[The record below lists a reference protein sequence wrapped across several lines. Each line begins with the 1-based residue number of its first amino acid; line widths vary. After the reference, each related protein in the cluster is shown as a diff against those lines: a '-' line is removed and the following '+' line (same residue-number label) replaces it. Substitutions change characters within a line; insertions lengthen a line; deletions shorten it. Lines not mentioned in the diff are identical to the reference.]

1 MLEFVDVIYF
11 SQVKGLFQWPE
22 KEDLFL
28 LYLDVY
34 LYKRDP
40 EFLIL
45 LKY

>member
-1 MLEFVDVIYF
+1 MLEFVDFIYI
-11 SQVKGLFQWPE
+11 SHVKGLCEWPE
-22 KEDLFL
+22 REDLFL
-28 LYLDVY
+28 LDLDVY